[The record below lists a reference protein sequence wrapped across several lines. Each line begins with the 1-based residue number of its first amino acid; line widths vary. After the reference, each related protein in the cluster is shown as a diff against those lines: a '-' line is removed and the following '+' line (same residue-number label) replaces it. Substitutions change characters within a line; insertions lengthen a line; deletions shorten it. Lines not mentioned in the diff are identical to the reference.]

1 MDELNKDMLRSWTPE
16 ERDEYQKCLQ
26 QRMGQAARFYEILVE
41 VRVEQGDYQH
51 GDE

>member
-1 MDELNKDMLRSWTPE
+1 MDELSKDMLRSWTPE
-16 ERDEYQKCLQ
+16 KRDEYQRNLQ
-26 QRMGQAARFYEILVE
+26 HRMAQAAIFYEILVE